1 MAQANILSK
10 VKTRPIKHAPTQTT
24 QTSISVGIVSTFR
37 HLKDIRP
44 SRHFYYR
51 KKSQVKLLK
60 IVGCT
65 LDNGLGHV

>member
-10 VKTRPIKHAPTQTT
+10 VKTRPIKHAPTQT
-24 QTSISVGIVSTFR
+24 SMSVGIVSTFR
-37 HLKDIRP
+37 YLKDIRP
-44 SRHFYYR
+44 SWHFYYR